1 MKEIPLNG
9 IRQKILL
16 CRTSG
21 LKGNFNI
28 MMRPITEEEEK
39 HIDDYK
45 SIEFVDGRVNGGHII
60 SYGEIDI
67 DKEEDKAIIEKWGFV
82 GDDWTSM
89 IPSNYDYDKGVGY
102 TNERVM
108 KYAPTINAYKWFK
121 YCYLLI
127 GKPKRI
133 LVYKSSYVRR

>member
-9 IRQKILL
+9 IRQKVLL

-21 LKGNFNI
+21 LKGNFNV

-45 SIEFVDGRVNGGHII
+45 SIEFVDSRINGGHII
-60 SYGEIDI
+60 SYGEINI
-67 DKEEDKAIIEKWGFV
+67 DSKEDKDTIEKWNFV
-82 GDDWTSM
+82 MDDCSSM

-102 TNERVM
+102 IDDRVM
-108 KYAPTINAYKWFK
+108 KYAPTIDAYKWFK

-127 GKPKRI
+127 GKPDRI
-133 LVYKSSYVRR
+133 LIYKTSYVHR

>member
-9 IRQKILL
+9 IRQKVLL

-39 HIDDYK
+39 HIDDNK
-45 SIEFVDGRVNGGHII
+45 SIEFVDGRINGGHII
-60 SYGEIDI
+60 SYGEINI
-67 DKEEDKAIIEKWGFV
+67 NSEEDKNTIEKWNFV
-82 GDDWTSM
+82 MEDWSSM
-89 IPSNYDYDKGVGY
+89 IPANYNYDKGVGY
-102 TNERVM
+102 TDERVM
-108 KYAPTINAYKWFK
+108 KYAPTIDAYKWFK

-127 GKPKRI
+127 GKPNRVLI
-133 LVYKSSYVRR
+133 YKTPYVRR

>member
-9 IRQKILL
+9 IRQKVLL
-16 CRTSG
+16 CRTNG

-39 HIDDYK
+39 HIDDNK
-45 SIEFVDGRVNGGHII
+45 SIEFIDGRINGGHII
-60 SYGEIDI
+60 SYGEINI
-67 DKEEDKAIIEKWGFV
+67 DSEEDKNTIEKWNFV
-82 GDDWTSM
+82 MEDWSSM

-102 TNERVM
+102 TNERVI
-108 KYAPTINAYKWFK
+108 KYAPTIDAYKWFK

-127 GKPKRI
+127 GKPNRI
-133 LVYKSSYVRR
+133 LIYKAPYVRR

>member
-1 MKEIPLNG
+1 MKEISLNG
-9 IRQKILL
+9 IRQKVLL

-39 HIDDYK
+39 HIDDNK
-45 SIEFVDGRVNGGHII
+45 SIEFVDGRINGGHII
-60 SYGEIDI
+60 SYGEINI
-67 DKEEDKAIIEKWGFV
+67 NSEEDKNTIEKWNFV
-82 GDDWTSM
+82 MEDWSSM

-102 TNERVM
+102 TDERVM
-108 KYAPTINAYKWFK
+108 KYVPTIDAYKWFK

-127 GKPKRI
+127 GKPNRI
-133 LVYKSSYVRR
+133 LIYKAPYVRR

>member
-39 HIDDYK
+39 HIDNYK

-67 DKEEDKAIIEKWGFV
+67 DKEEDKNII
-82 GDDWTSM
+82 
-89 IPSNYDYDKGVGY
+89 YDKGVGY
-102 TNERVM
+102 TDERVM
-108 KYAPTINAYKWFK
+108 KYAPTIDAYKWFK

-133 LVYKSSYVRR
+133 LVYKSSYVHR

>member
-1 MKEIPLNG
+1 MKKIPLNG
-9 IRQKILL
+9 IRQKVLL

-39 HIDDYK
+39 HIDDNK
-45 SIEFVDGRVNGGHII
+45 SIEFVDGRINGGHII
-60 SYGEIDI
+60 SYGEINI
-67 DKEEDKAIIEKWGFV
+67 DSEEDKNTIEKWNFV
-82 GDDWTSM
+82 MEDWSSM
-89 IPSNYDYDKGVGY
+89 IPAKYDYDKGIGY
-102 TNERVM
+102 TDERVM

-127 GKPKRI
+127 GKPNRI
-133 LVYKSSYVRR
+133 LIYEAPYVRR

>member
-9 IRQKILL
+9 IRQKVLL

-39 HIDDYK
+39 HIDDNK
-45 SIEFVDGRVNGGHII
+45 SIEFVDGRINGGHII
-60 SYGEIDI
+60 SYGEINI
-67 DKEEDKAIIEKWGFV
+67 NSEEDKNTIEKWNFV
-82 GDDWTSM
+82 MEDWSSM
-89 IPSNYDYDKGVGY
+89 IPANYDYNKGIGY

-108 KYAPTINAYKWFK
+108 KYTPTIDAYKWFK

-127 GKPKRI
+127 GKPNRI
-133 LVYKSSYVRR
+133 LIYKAPYVRR